1 VTRVSEFREGHKVI
15 IKKGGVSFF
24 NADGKLKKEKEL
36 LKENYIS
43 KSKNGKA
50 IGVWEALEIDK
61 YKGVTKSKFTFIND
75 EGNVVWA
82 KEDIGQC
89 LVSDDGETAVELQS
103 VLGDRSISFYN
114 SQGLIKRVY
123 PLGDKRFG
131 DGYGVFSGDGNYYAI
146 VTSWPSVL
154 VVYDNLGNE
163 LWRNEIIENR
173 AYDINISNRGNYIIV
188 LTTSIEEKKGY
199 VYCFGK
205 DGNLMW
211 KNEGLGGRNVCV
223 FSPDEKYFLLTS
235 QGKKELNL
243 FVAKTGKVV
252 WKQSYE
258 DKEIKKGLEKYIKL
272 SSAAISPDGKFV
284 VLSKKLAPNIGK
296 GIIDHSGKPRYVYL
310 FDKEGNIVWKEIFH
324 SDPRVSISPDGSKI
338 YVTTEEGIYIYTNR
352 FVE

>member
-1 VTRVSEFREGHKVI
+1 
-15 IKKGGVSFF
+15 
-24 NADGKLKKEKEL
+24 
-36 LKENYIS
+36 
-43 KSKNGKA
+43 
-50 IGVWEALEIDK
+50 LEIDK

-154 VVYDNLGNE
+154 IVYDNLGNE